1 MTFDV
6 KKYPGYTEMLFRNRK
21 PTLTRKKSLETF
33 YTGDNKQ
40 VYLYDFYNTVF
51 SGFFILRQ
59 HCKTILC
66 KIKNS
71 CYMQELSSG
80 QSDIPAV

>member
-1 MTFDV
+1 MQ
-6 KKYPGYTEMLFRNRK
+6 
-21 PTLTRKKSLETF
+21 SI
-33 YTGDNKQ
+33 Q
-40 VYLYDFYNTVF
+40 YLYDFYNTVF